1 MKFIVEVE
9 ANSLC
14 RAKTMARRIV
24 AEWSHKN
31 DQILYLTRISAGTIS
46 GNKKRVTLEAQGEG
60 DPIYLSSEA

>member
-1 MKFIVEVE
+1 
-9 ANSLC
+9 
-14 RAKTMARRIV
+14 MARRIV

-31 DQILYLTRISAGTIS
+31 DQIVYLTRISAGTVS